1 MSIYIITPCS
11 RIQYLQEISKTIPR
25 ECIWVIVYD
34 SNYTDQILPYGDII
48 LRPKNIRGSYGKP
61 HINYALNSLKLED
74 SDWIY
79 VLDDDNIIH
88 PDWYE
93 AISPLC
99 NDGYNILSWGQLWN
113 DDTIRLR
120 PTEHMVFRAVDQ
132 ASYMWRFGF
141 NPEARF
147 DEDYFGDGR
156 FAEKLGQKSHRIDR
170 YLSYYNYLS
179 PESITEEEKEDFD
192 AGVLAFL
199 SKNDNNYTMN
209 FDKNNLLT
217 AQDATNLSRIE
228 QLDYSTVNT
237 TDVSHIKEIYLKSR
251 KYRGGTACEVGSLGG
266 HGTLSLCLAGL
277 SVTSYDNDG
286 HKGFKDKREFLCR
299 DFNVNWIVQEGLY
312 ALNDDIRYDV
322 VFHDS
327 YHYEEVIPELVA
339 FWYYKIKGDGMLI
352 VHDVET
358 FSHERFMFLIG
369 NPRFERT
376 KDIHGRELG
385 TYYKN

>member
-11 RIQYLQEISKTIPR
+11 RVQYLEAISKTIPK
-25 ECIWVIVYD
+25 ECVWVIVYD
-34 SNYTDQILPYGDII
+34 SNCNNQILPYGDII
-48 LRPKNIRGSYGKP
+48 LRPKNISGNYGKP
-61 HINYALNSLKLED
+61 HINYALDTLPLKE

-93 AISPLC
+93 NVQSLC
-99 NDGYNILSWGQLWN
+99 DNNYNILSWGQLWN
-113 DDTIRLR
+113 DNTMRLR
-120 PTEHMVFRAVDQ
+120 PTEHMILRLIDQ
-132 ASYMWRFGF
+132 ASYMWRYGF
-141 NPEARF
+141 NPTTRF
-147 DEDYFGDGR
+147 EESYFGDGI
-156 FAEKLGQKSHRIDR
+156 FVDKFNQKSHCIDK
-170 YLSYYNYLS
+170 YISYYNYLS
-179 PESITEEEKEDFD
+179 PESFTEEEKLDFD
-192 AGVLAFL
+192 EGVLAVYL
-199 SKNDNNYTMN
+199 KNNIMN

-217 AQDATNLSRIE
+217 TQDVMNLSKIE
-228 QLDYSTVNT
+228 QLDYSTINT
-237 TDVSHIKEIYLKSR
+237 TDVSHIKEIYLKSI

-266 HGTLSLCLAGL
+266 HSTLSLCLAGL
-277 SVTSYDNDG
+277 NVTSYDNDG
-286 HKGFKDKREFLCR
+286 HKGFKDKREAVCK

-312 ALNDDIRYDV
+312 ALTDDVKYDV

-327 YHYEEVIPELVA
+327 YHFEEVIPELVA
-339 FWYYKIKGDGMLI
+339 FWFYKIKDEGMLI